1 MGFQR
6 KTPSFVSN
14 RQRDSLIGAGL
25 VLVTALVFPAGC
37 ESESESRNKTPV
49 GGEDTLAIRTIVT
62 SEEQILALTAGL
74 ASLGKGLLY
83 LPLLD
88 APRRE
93 LFAPT
98 FDVVDLEG
106 SREAGWQPSSKGAS
120 RMAIRDGSSPMS
132 TSQPWHAGKRITGA
146 GSWPS

>member
-1 MGFQR
+1 M
-6 KTPSFVSN
+6 SN
-14 RQRDSLIGAGL
+14 RRRDSLVGASL

-83 LPLLD
+83 LPLPD

-106 SREAGWQPSSKGAS
+106 SREAGWQPSSKEAS

>member
-1 MGFQR
+1 MNKPIALEGR
-6 KTPSFVSN
+6 CVRRLLT
-14 RQRDSLIGAGL
+14 LG
-25 VLVTALVFPAGC
+25 LVTALMIPACNKSQSG
-37 ESESESRNKTPV
+37 SETRAGSGNETPAL
-49 GGEDTLAIRTIVT
+49 GGDASAIRTIVT

-83 LPLLD
+83 LPLPD

-132 TSQPWHAGKRITGA
+132 TS
-146 GSWPS
+146 

>member
-6 KTPSFVSN
+6 KTPSSVNN
-14 RQRDSLIGAGL
+14 RRRESLIGASL
-25 VLVTALVFPAGC
+25 VLVPALVFPAC
-37 ESESESRNKTPV
+37 CESESRNETPV

-62 SEEQILALTAGL
+62 AEEQILALTACL

-83 LPLLD
+83 LPLPD

-132 TSQPWHAGKRITGA
+132 TS
-146 GSWPS
+146 